1 LKRELPIKSVTMKIS
16 PYYTVEDWNALDF
29 SREQDWLKAINIF
42 EDRIKGRFFEFIDKI
57 KKFEFGGF
65 AVMALDCLLI
75 ETLQQFYEG
84 KARTP
89 ERESKKYFKNF
100 LTRGV
105 FKDYFKEKMP
115 DMFYE
120 QVRNGILHQAEIK
133 GNSKIH
139 IRKCTPLV
147 SFTCDKKGLIINRML
162 FHEQLVK
169 EFKEY
174 LSRLKNPKEKK
185 LRDNF
190 KKKMNYVCRI
200 TLSEF

>member
-1 LKRELPIKSVTMKIS
+1 MKIS
-16 PYYTVEDWNALDF
+16 PYYTEEDWNALDF
-29 SREQDWLKAINIF
+29 SREQDWLMAINIF
-42 EDRIKGRFFEFIDKI
+42 EDRIKGRFFKFIDKI
-57 KKFEFGGF
+57 KKFEFAGF

-100 LTRGV
+100 LTSGV
-105 FKDYFKEKMP
+105 FKDYFTEKMAE
-115 DMFYE
+115 MFYE

-133 GNSKIH
+133 VNSKIH
-139 IRKCTPLV
+139 IRKSPPLV
-147 SFTCDKKGLIINRML
+147 SFTCDKKGLIINRMI

-174 LSRLKNPKEKK
+174 LSHLKNPKKRK

-190 KKKMNYVCRI
+190 KIKMNYICRR
-200 TLSEF
+200 LH